1 MLPALSLIQ
10 ADLDSLARRLRPSGG
25 SGAAEGLTLA
35 LLWLGSRLGLAGD
48 WGPGVSLL
56 VVGAAVALL
65 AAWRHR
71 DSSAQYELNR
81 QQWSGSTG
89 CLGLLGLF
97 VGFVTAQILSG
108 ILADSGAGLLPQ
120 IGLAVVFGLALWLAM
135 RAWQRRAARSIADGS
150 ALREIRATE
159 SPRADPLFDDPDAL
173 RICALLVHFQDVHPD
188 TLREI
193 LSMDPARFET
203 ALALLDSRLVIVR
216 EDKRPGSERPG
227 SGQRVHLSFQGEQAI
242 LHHLAHLEE
251 MAQRG

>member
-1 MLPALSLIQ
+1 MPLL
-10 ADLDSLARRLRPSGG
+10 LAGL
-25 SGAAEGLTLA
+25 AATTLA
-35 LLWLGSRLGLAGD
+35 
-48 WGPGVSLL
+48 
-56 VVGAAVALL
+56 ALL
-65 AAWRHR
+65 HR
-71 DSSAQYELNR
+71 NRSGHYELNR
-81 QQWSGSTG
+81 QQWAGRIG
-89 CLGLLGLF
+89 CLGLAGLLF
-97 VGFVTAQILSG
+97 GFVVTQVLSD
-108 ILADSGAGLLPQ
+108 LLSDAASGLLPQ
-120 IGLAVVFGLALWLAM
+120 LGLAVVLGLALWLGM

-193 LSMDPARFET
+193 LSMDPARFES
-203 ALALLDSRLVIVR
+203 ALALLDSRLVVVR